1 MLQIKVTYKGIKSFY
16 GWEFQ
21 RFTYLVNYLSLLQL
35 ISPTSVIVTV
45 CNVSYLKML
54 CLIYHT
60 TFKHPVQVPRW
71 DAPRYLP
78 RSINLLKLPLWFQII
93 PLRPINMFS
102 TPVLKRGYPRWYL
115 HIACLTIWQSYNLTL
130 FIEFWLVGTWFFAHW
145 RHQRAVT
152 RLENVHQLNIRRDK
166 KLGFQLSHKQPLW
179 KNWWPPLK

>member
-1 MLQIKVTYKGIKSFY
+1 
-16 GWEFQ
+16 
-21 RFTYLVNYLSLLQL
+21 
-35 ISPTSVIVTV
+35 
-45 CNVSYLKML
+45 ML